1 MKMISR
7 TIAGLGLVAAFASVG
22 QAQYLTDAG
31 SPMGSGAGVTGSVV
45 NFVGG
50 VNAATVSRVSAA
62 LSNRGS
68 SPAAG
73 ALNAVGQ
80 ALAGNPT
87 ALSSI
92 LSGVTGGGA
101 LAQALA
107 ALGNTPS
114 PAAAVDAIRAFNAA
128 VDGGA
133 QPGSPAYIALQGA
146 QFSLTIL
153 GARPAR

>member
-22 QAQYLTDAG
+22 QAQFLTDAG

-45 NFVGG
+45 SYVGG
-50 VNAATVSRVSAA
+50 VNATTVSLVSQFVASRGVNAA
-62 LSNRGS
+62 VRS
-68 SPAAG
+68 AG
-73 ALNAVGQ
+73 EALG
-80 ALAGNPT
+80 GNPT
-87 ALSSI
+87 ALSSF

-101 LAQALA
+101 LAQALV
-107 ALGNTPS
+107 ALGSNPT

-133 QPGSPAYIALQGA
+133 QPGSPAHFALRGA
-146 QFSLTIL
+146 QSVLMMI
-153 GARPAR
+153 GARTVR